1 MTAGAD
7 GVARPRPGEREPR
20 SAARWAWYVMA
31 AAVAAE
37 FALGL
42 AALVLVPTGRPSGF
56 QPHRGRL
63 VYDLHSIAGVIL
75 LVGSVALVVLARR
88 APGIERWAALIGL
101 GGVLLA
107 AAGGLM
113 TASHALRLLGIVLMF
128 AGTTVAGLAYLAG
141 SLERTPAVL
150 APTDGGTDGAPPRA

>member
-1 MTAGAD
+1 VG
-7 GVARPRPGEREPR
+7 GPRPQ
-20 SAARWAWYVMA
+20 ARWAWYAMV

-42 AALVLVPTGRPSGF
+42 AALVLVPAGRPNGF
-56 QPHRGRL
+56 QPQKGRL
-63 VYDLHSIAGVIL
+63 VYDLHSVVGAVL
-75 LVGSVALVVLARR
+75 FVGSIVVAVLARR
-88 APGIERWAALIGL
+88 SPRTERWAALVGL
-101 GGVLLA
+101 GGVLVA

-128 AGTTVAGLAYLAG
+128 AGTAVAGFAYLAG

-150 APTDGGTDGAPPRA
+150 TAADGATDGSSPRR